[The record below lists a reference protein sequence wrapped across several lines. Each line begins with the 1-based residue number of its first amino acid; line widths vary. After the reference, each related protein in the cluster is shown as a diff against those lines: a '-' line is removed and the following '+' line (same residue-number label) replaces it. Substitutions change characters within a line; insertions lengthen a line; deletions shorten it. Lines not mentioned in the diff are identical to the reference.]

1 MRSMTGYGQ
10 GMAAGEQFQ
19 WSVSLRGVNHRYLD
33 IQLRGRDDLQDQ
45 ESDLRGMLEAELF
58 RGRVEVGIEATVLGE
73 SQVEVEL
80 DEALV
85 TALKEK
91 VGSLAAAGTLTSDR
105 FELRDLM
112 RLPGALQVRTGQV
125 TATDADRQA
134 LLEATQQ
141 ALGQFVEARSLEGD
155 KIQQMLQQRLEGLGV
170 IGSRCRE
177 LRQGAT
183 ETHFLALRQK
193 LEELVGTVVD
203 EARLAQEAA
212 LLVDRGDVSEELD
225 RLTSHLEHFRE
236 VIEQRGSLGK
246 RLDFLAQEIL
256 RELNTIASKC
266 RESDITR
273 AVVDGK
279 VLCEQLR
286 EQVQN
291 VE

>member
-10 GMAAGEQFQ
+10 ATMSGDQVQ
-19 WSVSLRGVNHRYLD
+19 WSVSLRGVNHRFL
-33 IQLRGRDDLQDQ
+33 DLQWRWKDDCQAQ
-45 ESDLRGMLEAELF
+45 EAEIRTLLESELF
-58 RGRVEVGIEATVLGE
+58 RGRVEVSIEATPIV
-73 SQVEVEL
+73 SSRVEL
-80 DEALV
+80 GLDHELLS
-85 TALKEK
+85 ALK
-91 VGSLAAAGTLTSDR
+91 GQLATLVADGILSSER
-105 FELRDLM
+105 FELRDLL
-112 RLPGALQVRTGQV
+112 RLQGALQVRRQKVDFNAADG
-125 TATDADRQA
+125 DALIAASRQA
-134 LLEATQQ
+134 LTQCV
-141 ALGQFVEARSLEGD
+141 AARSLEGE
-155 KIQQMLQQRLEGLGV
+155 KIQRVLEQRVTTLEEIV
-170 IGSRCRE
+170 EQTRR

-183 ETHFLALRQK
+183 ETHFQALRQK

-203 EARLAQEAA
+203 EGRLGQEAA

-225 RLTSHLEHFRE
+225 RLASHLEHFRE
-236 VIEQRGSLGK
+236 VLSQDGSLGK

-266 RESDITR
+266 RDSEITR